1 MCNCADTEVW
11 KPIPDWPEYEVSDHG
26 NVRSS
31 KWGHVHSLKPQA
43 NPHRNNY
50 LHFSVHTTGM
60 GRKTIRVHVI
70 VAELFYGPR
79 PEGLDIRHLDGD
91 SQNNH
96 ATNLRYGTRI
106 ENELDKVRHGTR
118 VREAKPYCRNG
129 HDYTP
134 ENTYYS
140 NGTRFC
146 KACSRAR
153 YAANAEE
160 NARKARERRAAKRLG
175 NLN

>member
-1 MCNCADTEVW
+1 MAEEW
-11 KPIPDWPEYEVSDHG
+11 KTIPDHPEYEVSNEG
-26 NVRSS
+26 RVRSH
-31 KWGHVHSLKPQA
+31 KFGRVKYLKPQA
-43 NPHRNNY
+43 NVLRGNY
-50 LHFSVHTTGM
+50 LHFTCITDGVRAQFKVHC
-60 GRKTIRVHVI
+60 I
-70 VAELFYGPR
+70 VAELFIGPR
-79 PEGLDIRHLDGD
+79 PEGLDIRHLDGN
-91 SQNNH
+91 SQNNEVG
-96 ATNLRYGTRI
+96 NLKYGTRL
-106 ENELDKVRHGTR
+106 ENERDKFRHGTR

-160 NARKARERRAAKRLG
+160 NARKARERRWAKKQAA
-175 NLN
+175 